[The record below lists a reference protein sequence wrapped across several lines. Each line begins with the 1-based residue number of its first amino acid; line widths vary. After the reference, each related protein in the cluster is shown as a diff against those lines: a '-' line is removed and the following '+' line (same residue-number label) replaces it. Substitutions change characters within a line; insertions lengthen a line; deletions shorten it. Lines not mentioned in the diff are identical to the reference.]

1 MTVTLSPEQAKQL
14 IASIEKRLSDIGIVD
29 IINTKELN
37 QRDVRNTGE
46 IIREAVLEFEEE
58 RVAAARKAKKT
69 NAT

>member
-14 IASIEKRLSDIGIVD
+14 IASIEKRLSDIGIVA